1 MKTYRGR
8 FMREAE
14 LRELGVGKVGENV
27 AVHETCVMVDLEA
40 IRFGDN
46 VRIDPFTL
54 LSAAGGWLS
63 FGDFIHVSSNC
74 SILAG
79 SGVELGDFANLSAG
93 VRIFSRT
100 DDYTGEF
107 LTNPTVPPAF
117 TLPPATAPVRLGR
130 HVILGA
136 NTVVLPEVEIG
147 EGTAVGAGALIRRS
161 LDPWG
166 IYAGVPAKFL
176 RNRRQDIIDHES
188 RLKAALAAGKT
199 DLPVARL

>member
-1 MKTYRGR
+1 MKNHRGR

-14 LRELGVGKVGENV
+14 LRELGVGRVGENV
-27 AVHETCVMVDLEA
+27 AVHETCVLVDMEA
-40 IRFGDN
+40 ISFGDN

-54 LSAAGGWLS
+54 LSAAGGWLR

-74 SILAG
+74 SILAA
-79 SGVELGDFANLSAG
+79 SGVEVGDFANLSAG

-100 DDYTGEF
+100 DDYSGEF

-117 TLPPATAPVRLGR
+117 TNPPAERPVRLGR

-136 NTVVLPEVEIG
+136 NAIVLPEVEIG
-147 EGTAVGAGALIRRS
+147 EGAAVGAGALVRRS
-161 LDPWG
+161 LEPWG

-176 RNRRQDIIDHES
+176 RNRRQDIVHHER
-188 RLKAALAAGKT
+188 RLKAAIAAGET
-199 DLPVARL
+199 ESPVARL

>member
-1 MKTYRGR
+1 
-8 FMREAE
+8 MREAE
-14 LRELGVGKVGENV
+14 LRDLGMGEVGENV
-27 AVHETCVMVDLEA
+27 AVHETCVLVAMENM
-40 IRFGDN
+40 RFGSN

-54 LSAAGGWLS
+54 LSAAGGWLE
-63 FGDFIHVSSNC
+63 FGDFIHVSSSC
-74 SILAG
+74 SILGG
-79 SGVELGDFANLSAG
+79 SGVAFGDFANLSAG

-117 TLPPATAPVRLGR
+117 TLPPAGRPVRLGR

-136 NTVVLPEVEIG
+136 NAIVLPRVEIG

-166 IYAGVPAKFL
+166 IYAGAPAKFL

-188 RLKAALAAGKT
+188 RLKAAIAAGET

>member
-14 LRELGVGKVGENV
+14 LRELGVGEVGENV
-27 AVHETCVMVDLEA
+27 AIHETCVLVAMENM
-40 IRFGDN
+40 RFGSN

-54 LSAAGGWLS
+54 LSAAGGWLR

-79 SGVELGDFANLSAG
+79 SGVELADFANLSAG

-100 DDYTGEF
+100 DDYSGEF

-117 TLPPATAPVRLGR
+117 TLPAAGNPVRLGR

-136 NTVVLPEVEIG
+136 NAIVLPEVEIG
-147 EGTAVGAGALIRRS
+147 EGVAVGAGALIRRK
-161 LDPWG
+161 LEPWG

-176 RNRRQDIIDHES
+176 RNRRQDILHHETL
-188 RLKAALAAGKT
+188 LKAAIAAGEAES
-199 DLPVARL
+199 PVARL

>member
-1 MKTYRGR
+1 MKNHRGR

-27 AVHETCVMVDLEA
+27 AVHETCVMVDMEA

-46 VRIDPFTL
+46 VRIDPFTV
-54 LSAAGGWLS
+54 LSAAGGWLH

-74 SILAG
+74 SILAA

-107 LTNPTVPPAF
+107 LTNPTVPLAYI
-117 TLPPATAPVRLGR
+117 LPPAARPVRVGR

-136 NTVVLPEVEIG
+136 NTIVLPEVEVG

-176 RNRRQDIIDHES
+176 RNRRQDIIDHER
-188 RLKAALAAGKT
+188 RLKAAIAAGEIE
-199 DLPVARL
+199 LPVARL

>member
-1 MKTYRGR
+1 MKNHRGR

-14 LRELGVGKVGENV
+14 LRELGVAQVGENV
-27 AVHETCVMVDLEA
+27 AVHETCVMVDMEA

-46 VRIDPFTL
+46 VRIDPFTV
-54 LSAAGGWLS
+54 LSAAGGWLH

-107 LTNPTVPPAF
+107 LTNPTVPLAYI
-117 TLPPATAPVRLGR
+117 LPPAPRPVRVGR

-136 NTVVLPEVEIG
+136 NTIVLPEVEIG

-188 RLKAALAAGKT
+188 RLKAAIAAGEI